1 MFKSEPQKQ
10 ADEMKSSKYKLLILS
25 VFAAFILCAAA
36 YILFICKTDYLK
48 IFVVYYKPAPLIKT
62 EIFEPIQGGR
72 AVAETPSR
80 RGTFTPEEINW
91 LKGNMIGD
99 DSGNNISELNRYFAE
114 LTALY
119 WIWKKYRFAICRNV
133 PLPPFSQP
141 ERQRPLPDA
150 GISLY
155 AFPPSGITAP

>member
-99 DSGNNISELNRYFAE
+99 DTGNNISELNRYFAE

-119 WIWKKYRFAICRNV
+119 WIWKIPIRHMSEC
-133 PLPPFSQP
+133 S
-141 ERQRPLPDA
+141 
-150 GISLY
+150 
-155 AFPPSGITAP
+155 ITAVFSA